1 LTAELLE
8 FTTVPLELDCTS
20 AELLDTTLEEDL
32 SPSSLRLELLALSE
46 VEVELDEF
54 EASSLLL
61 LDSIPPSGVL
71 DDEDVATFD
80 EDFAEELDFALLD
93 DPRSTEED
101 DSTPGSSLG
110 PEDEESSPQAAN
122 NIAVIPTAIRNFFI
136 KPPIIQYNKSKINV
150 NLLTLP
156 KRAKSHIPYQ
166 ARYNIRTHKSHP
178 N

>member
-1 LTAELLE
+1 M
-8 FTTVPLELDCTS
+8 PLELDCTS

-80 EDFAEELDFALLD
+80 EDFAEELDFVLLDVPTSPFLLLLDTIEDEDFAFSLLD

-101 DSTPGSSLG
+101 DSTLGSSLG

-122 NIAVIPTAIRNFFI
+122 NIAVNPTAIRIFFI
-136 KPPIIQYNKSKINV
+136 
-150 NLLTLP
+150 NL
-156 KRAKSHIPYQ
+156 Q
-166 ARYNIRTHKSHP
+166 
-178 N
+178 